1 MARTGAQKLPTL
13 DTPLD
18 DAALKARV
26 YPLSE
31 EADRALRE
39 TLASH
44 VPYIEEVSRYII
56 FSGGKRLRPV
66 LFMLCAAAAGG
77 EPDPRLAAIFE
88 YLHAATLL
96 HDDVVD
102 EAGLRRGR
110 PAARVRYGNDSV
122 ILVGDFLFS
131 KSYSLAVEVGDH
143 RFVTAL
149 TRCTTTMAEGQVLEL
164 LATDQLELDYPG
176 YLEVIRAKTAVLIA
190 AACEMGAIHA
200 GAPDAVVEALYDYGM
215 ALGLAFQMVDDALDY
230 VGTAHEFGKPVGHDL
245 VEGKITL
252 PFIHVR
258 DTAPAKP
265 VGHDLAEG
273 KITLPFIHVRDT
285 APARVRERLLSLARE
300 GRQRPEA
307 VEEAKELVV
316 AHGGVEATYA
326 RAAEYARAAQEALGR
341 VPELGGDREV
351 LLSLPGYVL
360 RRRH

>member
-1 MARTGAQKLPTL
+1 LSIL
-13 DTPLD
+13 ETPLD
-18 DAALKARV
+18 EAGLKARV

-66 LFMLCAAAAGG
+66 LFLLCAAAAGG

-110 PAARVRYGNDSV
+110 PAARVRYGNEAV

-131 KSYSLAVEVGDH
+131 KSYSLAVEVEDH

-164 LATDQLELDYPG
+164 LATDRLDLDYGG

-200 GAPDAVVEALYDYGM
+200 GAPAAVVEALYDYGM

-245 VEGKITL
+245 
-252 PFIHVR
+252 
-258 DTAPAKP
+258 
-265 VGHDLAEG
+265 AEG
-273 KITLPFIHVRDT
+273 KITLPFIHVREH
-285 APARVRERLLSLARE
+285 APEAVRERLLSLARE
-300 GRQRPEA
+300 GRRRAEA
-307 VEEAKELVV
+307 VAEAKELVV

-360 RRRH
+360 GRRH